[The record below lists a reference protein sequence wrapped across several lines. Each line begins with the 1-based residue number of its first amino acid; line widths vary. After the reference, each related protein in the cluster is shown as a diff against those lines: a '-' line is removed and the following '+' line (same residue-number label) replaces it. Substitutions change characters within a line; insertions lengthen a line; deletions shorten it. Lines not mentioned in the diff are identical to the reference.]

1 MRQWVMAAPIG
12 QPFVV
17 WDTEK
22 NAYRQVVFSEPTAAR
37 YVKNTNDAISSWRA
51 DAAPGKTAFLP
62 PILRE
67 HEVGAWRGGSIH
79 GARVA
84 GSGADRGIYL
94 DVEWLP
100 SVAADI
106 EAGHTNFVSIGTEA
120 EYTDY
125 KGRKFSPIISELSI
139 TEDPRLKNIGSIQ
152 DTRSL
157 RLSDALKYGVKKMDE
172 QKMLELMELMGKI
185 GERLDKIEERQAK
198 IEAAQALPVE
208 VELKDGEKPE
218 DKIELMDP
226 AKPEEDPAV
235 KLADKLVAR
244 AMKLAEGKLGS
255 LRLNDI
261 PAAAAPVA
269 KLSRREEGM
278 RRGLKG
284 KALADFTLGIT
295 Q

>member
-17 WDTEK
+17 WDGDK
-22 NAYRQVVFSEPTAAR
+22 GSYRQVVFNEVTAGR
-37 YVKNTNDAISSWRA
+37 YVKNTNDAISAWRA

-67 HEVGAWRGGSIH
+67 HTAGAWRGGSIH
-79 GARVA
+79 GARIA
-84 GSGADRGIYL
+84 GGGAEHGIYL

-120 EYTDY
+120 DYTDY
-125 KGRKFSPIISELSI
+125 KGRKYSPIISELSI
-139 TEDPRLKNIGSIQ
+139 TEDPRLKNIGAIQ
-152 DTRSL
+152 DTMSL

-172 QKMLELMELMGKI
+172 QKMLELMDALAKI
-185 GERLDKIEERQAK
+185 AERLDKIEARQA
-198 IEAAQALPVE
+198 ALESGKEVE
-208 VELKDGEKPE
+208 LELKDGALDPVPPVEMADAPKPE
-218 DKIELMDP
+218 DEM
-226 AKPEEDPAV
+226 AG
-235 KLADKLVAR
+235 KLADKLVQR
-244 AMKLAEGKLGS
+244 AVKLAESRLGN

-261 PAAAAPVA
+261 PAAQAPVA
-269 KLSRREEGM
+269 KLSRREEGVK
-278 RRGLKG
+278 RGLKG

>member
-17 WDTEK
+17 WSVEK
-22 NAYRQVVFSEPTAAR
+22 SAYQQVVFSEPTAAR
-37 YVKNTNDAISSWRA
+37 YVKNTNDAIQAWRQDAQAA
-51 DAAPGKTAFLP
+51 DKTAFLP

-67 HEVGAWRGGSIH
+67 HQADAWRGGSIH

-84 GSGADRGIYL
+84 GSGLQRGIYL

-100 SVAADI
+100 SVAASI
-106 EAGHTNFVSIGTEA
+106 EGGHTNFVSIGTEA
-120 EYTDY
+120 EYVDY

-152 DTRSL
+152 DTTGL
-157 RLSDALKYGVKKMDE
+157 RLSDAIKYGVRKMDE
-172 QKMLELMELMGKI
+172 QKMLELMALMEKI
-185 GERLDKIEERQAK
+185 GERLDKIEERQNK
-198 IEAAQALPVE
+198 MEAAKEVVAE
-208 VELKDGEKPE
+208 VELKDGEPVKVEMVDGEP
-218 DKIELMDP
+218 
-226 AKPEEDPAV
+226 KPEEDPAV
-235 KLADKLVAR
+235 KLADKLVQR
-244 AMKLAEGKLGS
+244 AMKLAESKLGS

-261 PAAAAPVA
+261 PAAAAPQA
-269 KLSRREEGM
+269 KLSRREEGIK
-278 RRGLKG
+278 RGLKG